1 MKCNGINGDYN
12 DHDAGEI
19 RREAH
24 HPMEHI
30 GGFMQSHYMPPSCV
44 CLRRIGPADAM
55 VIAVAAVWNATQNIT
70 FS

>member
-1 MKCNGINGDYN
+1 MKCNGIDGDCD

-30 GGFMQSHYMPPSCV
+30 GGFMRSHYMPPSGV
-44 CLRRIGPADAM
+44 CLRRIGLADAM
-55 VIAVAAVWNATQNIT
+55 VITVAVV
-70 FS
+70 